1 MASKR
6 RSSGRAPLSRDRV
19 LRAALELAD
28 REGLDGLTLRKL
40 GGALG
45 VEAMSLY
52 NYFASKDEL
61 LAGLIDI
68 VFSEIEVPQRGDWKS
83 AMRRRAISALDA
95 LSRHR
100 WAVGLMESSMRP
112 GPANL
117 GHHEAVLKRLREA
130 GFSVAMTA
138 HAYSALDS
146 YTYGFAQQ
154 QIGLPF
160 ETGQQAGEVAAQ
172 ILSQNVAVDYPYLA
186 LIATEHIMKPG
197 YSYGK
202 EFEFGLDLILDGLS
216 RALEERH

>member
-1 MASKR
+1 
-6 RSSGRAPLSRDRV
+6 V

-28 REGLDGLTLRKL
+28 REGLGGLTMRKL
-40 GGALG
+40 GDMLG

-61 LAGLIDI
+61 LAGLSDI
-68 VFSEIEVPQRGDWKS
+68 VFSEIEVPRQGGWRS
-83 AMRRRAISALDA
+83 AMRRRAISALAA

-130 GFSVAMTA
+130 GFSVPMTA

-160 ETGQQAGEVAAQ
+160 DTGEQAGEVAEQ
-172 ILSQNVAVDYPYLA
+172 ILGQNVAADYPYLA
-186 LIATEHIMKPG
+186 EIARQHVMKPG
-197 YSYGK
+197 YSYSK

-216 RALEERH
+216 RALEKRPR

>member
-1 MASKR
+1 
-6 RSSGRAPLSRDRV
+6 V

-28 REGLDGLTLRKL
+28 KEGLEGLTMRKL
-40 GGALG
+40 GDALG

-61 LAGLIDI
+61 LSGLIDI
-68 VFSEIEVPQRGDWKS
+68 VFSEIEVPQHGGWKG
-83 AMRRRAISALDA
+83 AMRRRAISALAA

-112 GPANL
+112 GPENL

-160 ETGQQAGEVAAQ
+160 DTGMQAGEVAEQ
-172 ILSQNVAVDYPYLA
+172 ILGQNVAADFPYLA
-186 LIATEHIMKPG
+186 EIATQHVMKPG
-197 YSYGK
+197 YSYSN
-202 EFEFGLDLILDGLS
+202 EFEYGLDLILDGLS
-216 RALEERH
+216 RALEKRH

>member
-1 MASKR
+1 M
-6 RSSGRAPLSRDRV
+6 
-19 LRAALELAD
+19 
-28 REGLDGLTLRKL
+28 RKL
-40 GGALG
+40 GDVLG

-61 LAGLIDI
+61 LGGLIDV
-68 VFSEIEVPQRGDWKS
+68 VFSEIEVPQLGGWKN
-83 AMRRRAISALDA
+83 AMRRRAISALAA

-117 GHHEAVLKRLREA
+117 AHHEAVLKRLREA

-146 YTYGFAQQ
+146 YTYGFALQ

-160 ETGQQAGEVAAQ
+160 DTGEQAGDVAQQ
-172 ILSQNVAVDYPYLA
+172 ILGQNVATDYPYLA
-186 LIATEHIMKPG
+186 EIATQHVMKPG
-197 YSYGK
+197 YSYSK

-216 RALEERH
+216 RSLEKRH

>member
-1 MASKR
+1 MTARQGSTAKT
-6 RSSGRAPLSRDRV
+6 PLSKDRV

-28 REGLDGLTLRKL
+28 REGLDGLTMRKL
-40 GGALG
+40 GEQLG

-52 NYFASKDEL
+52 NYFASKDEM

-68 VFSEIEVPQRGDWKS
+68 VFSEIEVPQQGGWKS
-83 AMRRRAISALDA
+83 AMRRRAVSALAA

-117 GHHEAVLKRLREA
+117 GHHEAVLKRLRSA

-154 QIGLPF
+154 LIGLPF
-160 ETGQQAGEVAAQ
+160 DTGEQAGEAAGQ
-172 ILSQNVAVDYPYLA
+172 ILGQNVANAYPYLA
-186 LIATEHIMKPG
+186 EIATEHVMKPG
-197 YSYGK
+197 YSYSK
-202 EFEFGLDLILDGLS
+202 EFEFGLELILDGLS
-216 RALEERH
+216 RALEKRH

>member
-1 MASKR
+1 MAARPGSKR
-6 RSSGRAPLSRDRV
+6 RPPLSRDRV

-28 REGLDGLTLRKL
+28 REGLDGLTMRKL
-40 GGALG
+40 GDSLG

-68 VFSEIEVPQRGDWKS
+68 VFSEIEIPQSGGWRS
-83 AMRRRAISALDA
+83 AMRRRAISALAA

-100 WAVGLMESSMRP
+100 WAVGLMESSTRP

-117 GHHEAVLKRLREA
+117 GHHEAVLRRLREA

-154 QIGLPF
+154 LIGLPF
-160 ETGQQAGEVAAQ
+160 DSGEQAGDVAEQ
-172 ILSQNVAVDYPYLA
+172 ILGQNVAAHYPFLA
-186 LIATEHIMKPG
+186 EIATEHVMKPG
-197 YSYGK
+197 YSYRK
-202 EFEFGLDLILDGLS
+202 EFEFGLELILDGLEI
-216 RALEERH
+216 RR

>member
-1 MASKR
+1 M
-6 RSSGRAPLSRDRV
+6 
-19 LRAALELAD
+19 
-28 REGLDGLTLRKL
+28 RKL
-40 GGALG
+40 GDALG

-68 VFSEIEVPQRGDWKS
+68 VFSEIEVPRQGGWRS
-83 AMRRRAISALDA
+83 AMRRRAISALAA

-100 WAVGLMESSMRP
+100 WAVGLMESSTRP

-130 GFSVAMTA
+130 GFSLAQTA

-154 QIGLPF
+154 LIGLPF
-160 ETGQQAGEVAAQ
+160 DTGEQAGEVADQ
-172 ILSQNVAVDYPYLA
+172 ILRQNIGTDYPYLQEF
-186 LIATEHIMKPG
+186 ATEHIAKPG
-197 YSYGK
+197 YSYSK

-216 RALEERH
+216 GALEKRH

>member
-1 MASKR
+1 M
-6 RSSGRAPLSRDRV
+6 
-19 LRAALELAD
+19 
-28 REGLDGLTLRKL
+28 RKL
-40 GGALG
+40 GDELS

-61 LAGLIDI
+61 IAGLIDI
-68 VFSEIEVPQRGDWKS
+68 VFSEIEVPSSGGWRS
-83 AMRRRAISALDA
+83 AMRRRAISALAA
-95 LSRHR
+95 LARHR

-160 ETGQQAGEVAAQ
+160 DTGEQAGEVAEQ
-172 ILSQNVAVDYPYLA
+172 ILGQNVAGAYPYLA
-186 LIATEHIMKPG
+186 EIAAQHVMKPG
-197 YSYGK
+197 YSYAK
-202 EFEFGLDLILDGLS
+202 EFEFGLDVILDGLS
-216 RALEERH
+216 RALEKRH

>member
-1 MASKR
+1 M
-6 RSSGRAPLSRDRV
+6 
-19 LRAALELAD
+19 LRTALELAD
-28 REGLDGLTLRKL
+28 RDGLDGLTMRRL
-40 GGALG
+40 GDLLG

-52 NYFASKDEL
+52 NYFASKDDL
-61 LAGLIDI
+61 LSGLIDL
-68 VFSEIEVPQRGDWKS
+68 VFSEIQVPQQGGWNS
-83 AMRRRAISALDA
+83 AMRRRAISALAA
-95 LSRHR
+95 LARHR

-117 GHHEAVLKRLREA
+117 AHHEAVLKRLREA

-160 ETGQQAGEVAAQ
+160 DTGAQAGEVAEQ
-172 ILSQNVAVDYPYLA
+172 ILGQNVATNFPYLA
-186 LIATEHIMKPG
+186 EIATQHVMKPG

-216 RALEERH
+216 RALEKRH

>member
-1 MASKR
+1 M
-6 RSSGRAPLSRDRV
+6 
-19 LRAALELAD
+19 ELAD
-28 REGLDGLTLRKL
+28 GEGLEGLTMRKL
-40 GGALG
+40 GDALG

-68 VFSEIEVPQRGDWKS
+68 VFSEIEVPRQGGWRS
-83 AMRRRAISALDA
+83 AMRRRAISALAA

-100 WAVGLMESSMRP
+100 WAVGLMESSTRP

-130 GFSVAMTA
+130 GFSLAQTA

-154 QIGLPF
+154 LIGLPF
-160 ETGQQAGEVAAQ
+160 DTGEQAGEVADQ
-172 ILSQNVAVDYPYLA
+172 ILRQNIGTDYPYLQEF
-186 LIATEHIMKPG
+186 ATEHITKPG
-197 YSYGK
+197 YSYSK
-202 EFEFGLDLILDGLS
+202 ECEFGLDLILDGLS
-216 RALEERH
+216 GALEKRH

>member
-1 MASKR
+1 MAARKR
-6 RSSGRAPLSRDRV
+6 PDGRQPLSRDSI
-19 LRAALELAD
+19 LKAALDLAD
-28 REGLDGLTLRKL
+28 RNGLDGLTMRKL
-40 GGALG
+40 GEALG

-52 NYFASKDEL
+52 NYFANKDEL
-61 LAGLIDI
+61 LAALIDV
-68 VFSEIEVPQRGDWKS
+68 VFSEIEVPRRGDWKS
-83 AMRRRAISALDA
+83 AMRRRASSALAA
-95 LSRHR
+95 LARHR

-160 ETGQQAGEVAAQ
+160 DTGEQAGEVAEQ
-172 ILSQNVAVDYPYLA
+172 ILGQNVAASYPYLA
-186 LIATEHIMKPG
+186 EIATQHVMKPG
-197 YSYGK
+197 YSYAK

-216 RALEERH
+216 AALEKRH